1 MDTLNQITQVI
12 ANIGILTFVVASM
25 AALGLSLTINQILA
39 PLRNGRLV
47 VMALLANFVLTPAL
61 AFAIKT
67 LIPMEE
73 GYAIGLILLATAAG
87 APFLPKLVQVA
98 KGDIALS
105 VGIMVLLMVT
115 TVIYVPLVLPLL
127 LPGVMVNPLD
137 IASSLV
143 VLMLIPLAIG
153 LFIKSRYGTVAES
166 LQPHMAQISNM
177 GLMLG
182 FVAILLLS
190 WRSLLSTI
198 GSGAILA
205 AALLII
211 GAFLIGWFLAGKER
225 TVRSV
230 LGLGTGQRNVAAALV
245 VAGGNFSDPNVLVM
259 CMVGAILMLVSLM
272 ITAGELGKRAPDG
285 RGSTEAINNERFG
298 E

>member
-1 MDTLNQITQVI
+1 MDTINQITQVI

-25 AALGLSLTINQILA
+25 AALGLSLSIGQIVQ
-39 PLRNGRLV
+39 PLRNVRLV

-61 AFAIKT
+61 AFTIKAV
-67 LIPMEE
+67 IPMDE

-98 KGDIALS
+98 KGAVALS
-105 VGIMVLLMVT
+105 VGIMVLLMIATIV
-115 TVIYVPLVLPLL
+115 YVPLVLPLL
-127 LPGVMVNPLD
+127 LPGIAVNPLD

-153 LFIKSRYGTVAES
+153 LLINSRYGNLAAS
-166 LQPHMAQISNM
+166 LQPTLAQISNI

-182 FVAILLLS
+182 FVALLGLS
-190 WRSLLSTI
+190 WRSLLSAI

-205 AALLII
+205 ALLLII
-211 GAFLIGWFLAGKER
+211 GAFLVGWLLAGKER
-225 TVRSV
+225 TVRPV
-230 LGLGTGQRNVAAALV
+230 LGLGTAQRNVAAALV
-245 VAGGNFSDPNVLVM
+245 VAGGNFDDPKVLVM

-272 ITAGELGKRAPDG
+272 ITAGELGKRAPVDKDQ
-285 RGSTEAINNERFG
+285 
-298 E
+298 

>member
-1 MDTLNQITQVI
+1 MDTFSQITQVI
-12 ANIGILTFVVASM
+12 ANVGILTFVVASM
-25 AALGLSLTINQILA
+25 AALGLSLTIEQILT

-47 VMALLANFVLTPAL
+47 VIALLANFVLVPAL
-61 AFAIKT
+61 AFAIKA
-67 LIPMEE
+67 LIPMDE

-98 KGDIALS
+98 KGAIALS

-127 LPGVMVNPLD
+127 LPGVTVNPLD
-137 IASSLV
+137 IAWSLV

-166 LQPHMAQISNM
+166 LQPPMSQISNM

-182 FVAILLLS
+182 FVAVLALS

-205 AALLII
+205 TALLII

-225 TVRSV
+225 IVRPV

-245 VAGGNFSDPNVLVM
+245 VAGSNFSDPNVLVI
-259 CMVGAILMLVSLM
+259 CMVGAILMLISLM
-272 ITAGELGKRAPDG
+272 ITAGELGKRAPVDKD
-285 RGSTEAINNERFG
+285 RDNHPIILE
-298 E
+298 